1 MKRRQEGVTL
11 IELMISLVLGLLVA
25 GLAIQLL
32 LQSRNSQ
39 STQEATS
46 YLQESARYVVY
57 RLRPIIRNA
66 GYAGCANV
74 RGLVGSED
82 VDREYDISQPF
93 GGSQASYKGESYWK
107 LSFVAAEKFGSD
119 VPLSAPMTGLGSE
132 IVAGDFLNT
141 DYDYR
146 GDFKDVVDASGV
158 ALVTDCEAADI
169 FALDPDPAD
178 PSGSTYAID
187 DGALGV
193 KVTPKTALSQLY
205 GSGNSANSYLYP
217 IRRWEL
223 ELRDQTTDTNEPALF
238 LVDVDGPS
246 GTKYNELVS
255 GIKEGSYK
263 VTVSLDT
270 DGDGQPDEL
279 KQDPAAVNTADTWN
293 QIVRVELAFTL
304 RSQPGVV
311 PGGDNDG
318 RLERQFQLTFSPR
331 NLQLR

>member
-1 MKRRQEGVTL
+1 MKHRQEGVTL

-25 GLAIQLL
+25 GLAIHLL

-46 YLQESARYVVY
+46 YFQESIRYAVY

-74 RGLVGSED
+74 RSLAGGDD
-82 VDREYDISQPF
+82 VDAEYNISQPF
-93 GGSQASYKGESYWK
+93 GGSQANYNGEDYWK
-107 LSFVAAEKFGSD
+107 LSFIVAEKFGSD
-119 VPLSAPMTGLGSE
+119 VPLSTPMSALNGE
-132 IVAGDFLNT
+132 IVAGEFLDT
-141 DYDYR
+141 DYR
-146 GDFKDVVDASGV
+146 KDFKKIIDASGV
-158 ALVTDCEAADI
+158 ALITDCEATDI
-169 FALDPDPAD
+169 FEV
-178 PSGSTYAID
+178 D
-187 DGALGV
+187 DSEDKGALGV
-193 KVTPKTALSQLY
+193 KVAPKTALSQLY

-223 ELRDQTTDTNEPALF
+223 KLRDQATGINEPALF

-255 GIKEGSYK
+255 GIEKGSYK

-270 DGDGQPDEL
+270 NNDGQPDKL
-279 KQDPAAVNTADTWN
+279 KQDPTDVSAADTWN
-293 QIVRVELAFTL
+293 QVVRVELAFTL
-304 RSQPGVV
+304 SSQPGVV

-318 RLERQFQLTFSPR
+318 RLERDFQLTFSPR